1 MVLSLLA
8 DIEYKWTSVR
18 RSQMKKYVVEL
29 TSQER
34 KELEGLVKK
43 GKVAG
48 YKIRHAQMLLKADQ
62 SKQGPGWHD
71 KQIAE
76 AFGAHLTTVERL
88 RKRFVEEG
96 FAAALERHKRQNYTR
111 KLDGDAEARLIAIAC
126 SEPPDGRN
134 QWTLRLLA
142 DRLVELSVV
151 DSISHMTVKRTLEKK
166 RTQALAK

>member
-1 MVLSLLA
+1 
-8 DIEYKWTSVR
+8 
-18 RSQMKKYVVEL
+18 MKKYVVKL

-34 KELEGLVKK
+34 KQLEGLIKK
-43 GKVAG
+43 GKVPG

-62 SKQGPGWHD
+62 GKQGPGWHD
-71 KQIAE
+71 RQIAE

-96 FAAALERHKRQNYTR
+96 LQVALDRHKRQNYTR
-111 KLDGDAEARLIAIAC
+111 KLDGDAEAQLIAIAC
-126 SEPPDGRN
+126 SEPPEGCN
-134 QWTLRLLA
+134 EWTLRLLA

-166 RTQALAK
+166 RT

>member
-1 MVLSLLA
+1 
-8 DIEYKWTSVR
+8 
-18 RSQMKKYVVEL
+18 MKKYVVEL
-29 TSQER
+29 ASQER
-34 KELEGLVKK
+34 KQLEGLVKK

-62 SKQGPGWHD
+62 GRQGPGWPD
-71 KQIAE
+71 RQIAE

-88 RKRFVEEG
+88 RKRLVEEG
-96 FAAALERHKRQNYTR
+96 LDAALERHKRQNYAR

-126 SEPPDGRN
+126 SEAPEGRTE
-134 QWTLRLLA
+134 WTLRLLA

-166 RTQALAK
+166 RTQALAQ